1 MTTINALGLVL
12 LVLMVLVG
20 GKQGGKAFVSLL
32 LNFGFLY
39 LAMILIA
46 FHVPPMGVTIGASVI
61 LLAITIFMGED
72 DLTTTVSAFYA
83 SLLVLAV
90 MILLIMASLAVARS
104 QGFGSEDSD
113 ELEGMSVLIGLSY
126 QQIAVCTTVLSTLG
140 AIAEAAM
147 AIASGL
153 QEILLIH
160 PNRSTNQLFGD
171 GMRIGEQIIGTTLN
185 TLFFGFFGGFL
196 ALFIWFVGLK
206 YSLGTIMNN
215 KIFVSE
221 MITVLVSF
229 VSVLLTVPATT
240 AIMALR
246 RSKIV
251 AGQTDSEGQDESQ
264 GKKQN

>member
-20 GKQGGKAFVSLL
+20 GKQGVKAFVSLL
-32 LNFGFLY
+32 LNFGFLF

-46 FHVPPMGVTIGASVI
+46 FHVPPLAVTIGVSVI

-83 SLLVLAV
+83 SLLVLAI
-90 MILLIMASLAVARS
+90 MIILIIACLSVARS

-126 QQIAVCTTVLSTLG
+126 QKIAVCTTVLSTLG

-160 PNRSTNQLFGD
+160 PQRSTSQLFSD

-221 MITVLVSF
+221 MISVLVSF
-229 VSVLLTVPATT
+229 ISVLLTVPATT
-240 AIMALR
+240 AIMAWR
-246 RSKIV
+246 REKIV
-251 AGQTDSEGQDESQ
+251 ASKAMDTKSSKSE
-264 GKKQN
+264 

>member
-20 GKQGGKAFVSLL
+20 GRQGGKAFVSLL

-46 FHVPPMGVTIGASVI
+46 FHVPPLAVTIGVAVI

-90 MILLIMASLAVARS
+90 MIILIIICLALSRS

-126 QQIAVCTTVLSTLG
+126 QKVAVCTTVLSTLG

-153 QEILLIH
+153 QEILLVH
-160 PNRSTNQLFGD
+160 PKRSNTQLFGD
-171 GMRIGEQIIGTTLN
+171 GMRIGSQIIGTTLN

-196 ALFIWFVGLK
+196 ALFIWFVGLH

-221 MITVLVSF
+221 MITVLISF

-240 AIMALR
+240 AMMAWR
-246 RSKIV
+246 RKHVLAVKLAKI
-251 AGQTDSEGQDESQ
+251 
-264 GKKQN
+264 KKI